1 MASGELLTC
10 LIQLCHTTVLTS
22 HSVVVSLGCGEG
34 TDGGTAQQTVMRFNG
49 DSSLFLHQTTRN
61 FFLSFVASWHAQ
73 LTCHPC
79 KLCKP
84 YKCGNQC
91 KHQGL
96 PMNAAVFTHV
106 WTQFYMA
113 LSVLFAQE
121 ILSHKG
127 QHFAKH
133 WSGCYFPHICDEIG
147 KLRKNNLLTNQ
158 RLQMAGMPCMCEC
171 VCACVHMC
179 MCECVCA
186 V

>member
-1 MASGELLTC
+1 
-10 LIQLCHTTVLTS
+10 
-22 HSVVVSLGCGEG
+22 
-34 TDGGTAQQTVMRFNG
+34 
-49 DSSLFLHQTTRN
+49 
-61 FFLSFVASWHAQ
+61 
-73 LTCHPC
+73 
-79 KLCKP
+79 
-84 YKCGNQC
+84 
-91 KHQGL
+91 
-96 PMNAAVFTHV
+96 MNAAVFTHV

-133 WSGCYFPHICDEIG
+133 WSGCYFPHICGEIG
-147 KLRKNNLLTNQ
+147 KFRKNNLLTNQ